1 MKALLPKKMFADD
14 DDDDDDDDGD
24 DHDDHDMIWYD
35 MIWYDMVWYDMIWYD
50 MMILLRCGATSGL
63 EGRCSKTEHN
73 QKT

>member
-14 DDDDDDDDGD
+14 DDDDDDGD
-24 DHDDHDMIWYD
+24 DHDD